1 MANPSGLPATRKS
14 TRKQRNHGAL
24 VIQSSQILRLSA
36 ALTHW
41 ICSMNQKILQY
52 IKDNPNSTMQMIS
65 EGLSIPRGTVSYQVQ
80 MMRKLS
86 KIRSDFVGY
95 VCVEQKKR
103 SRPINNPTG
112 KNQFSNPPVVV
123 ERVQTLDPWGRAIP
137 QTQQH

>member
-1 MANPSGLPATRKS
+1 
-14 TRKQRNHGAL
+14 
-24 VIQSSQILRLSA
+24 
-36 ALTHW
+36 
-41 ICSMNQKILQY
+41 MNQKILQY
-52 IKDNPNSTMQMIS
+52 IKDNPNSTMQMIA

-95 VCVEQKKR
+95 VCVEPKK
-103 SRPINNPTG
+103 PANKNNNPEG

-137 QTQQH
+137 QTHSIEGVKK